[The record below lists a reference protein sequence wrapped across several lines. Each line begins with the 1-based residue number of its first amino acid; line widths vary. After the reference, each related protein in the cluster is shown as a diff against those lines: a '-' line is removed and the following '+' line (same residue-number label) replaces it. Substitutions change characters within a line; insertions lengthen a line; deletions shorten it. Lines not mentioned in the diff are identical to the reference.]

1 MATQVLHLTLAVRHP
16 DCWTLKVTAEADAN
30 LLGHGAFTTRDGLV
44 RGRFTVYG
52 DTLESVESLIE
63 LARSSPLTRSVAE
76 ITESYE
82 PRRPSAQRRSR
93 AKPGNAAREIFVEY
107 DSTNSIDAAFVER
120 GFIYDGPTRIRD
132 GVERWSL
139 VTHHDR
145 ERVIDL
151 LDEVREEMDAEIDVE
166 RLSMADRS
174 PSAEARPLDRL
185 SDRQREA
192 FLLARRNGYYG
203 WPRETTARE
212 LAAELG
218 VSKTTYL
225 EHLRKAE
232 EKLLDGIT

>member
-1 MATQVLHLTLAVRHP
+1 MTTQVLHLTLAVRHP
-16 DCWTLKVTAEADAN
+16 DCWTLAVTAESDAG
-30 LLGHGAFTTRDGLV
+30 LLGHGAFTTSDGLA
-44 RGRFTVYG
+44 RGRFTAYC

-63 LARSSPLTRSVAE
+63 LARTSPLTRSVAE

-82 PRRPSAQRRSR
+82 PRRPSR
-93 AKPGNAAREIFVEY
+93 ANPGNAAREMFVEY
-107 DSTNSIDAAFVER
+107 DPANSIDAAFVER

-145 ERVIDL
+145 ERAGDL
-151 LDEVREEMDAEIDVE
+151 LDEVREGMDAKIDVE
-166 RLSMADRS
+166 RLSMVDRS
-174 PSAEARPLDRL
+174 STAEARPLDRL

-212 LAAELG
+212 LAAQLG

-232 EKLLDGIT
+232 AKLLDGVA

>member
-1 MATQVLHLTLAVRHP
+1 MANQVLHLTLAVRHP
-16 DCWTLKVTAEADAN
+16 DCWTLAVTAEADAA
-30 LLGHGAFTTRDGLV
+30 LLGHGAFTTRDGLA

-63 LARSSPLTRSVAE
+63 LARKSPLTRSVAE
-76 ITESYE
+76 IDESYE
-82 PRRPSAQRRSR
+82 PHRRART
-93 AKPGNAAREIFVEY
+93 KPGNAAREMFVEY
-107 DSTNSIDAAFVER
+107 DPANSIDAAFVER

-145 ERVIDL
+145 ERAGDL
-151 LDEVREEMDAEIDVE
+151 LDEVREEMDAEVDVE
-166 RLSMADRS
+166 RLSVSDRS
-174 PSAEARPLDRL
+174 STAESRPLDRL

-192 FLLARRNGYYG
+192 FRLAQRNGYYG
-203 WPRETTARE
+203 WPRETTARD

-232 EKLLDGIT
+232 EKLLDGIA